1 MTLESLI
8 LLSLIM
14 LAVVFVNAY
23 FWFNRARY
31 IKVDTERQG
40 VIIATLL
47 KLPPEELNKIYNEV
61 QEGVY
66 RDV

>member
-14 LAVVFVNAY
+14 LAVVLVNCY
-23 FWFNRARY
+23 FWFNRAQY
-31 IKVDTERQG
+31 IKVDNERTG
-40 VIIATLL
+40 VIVATLL
-47 KLPPEELNKIYNEV
+47 DLPPEQLNKIYNEV

>member
-23 FWFNRARY
+23 FWFNRASY
-31 IKVDTERQG
+31 IKVENERQG
-40 VIIATLL
+40 VIVAMLL
-47 KLPPEELNKIYNEV
+47 DLPPEQLNKIYEEV
-61 QEGVY
+61 QEGVF

>member
-14 LAVVFVNAY
+14 LAVVFVNVY

-31 IKVDTERQG
+31 IKVDSDRTG

-47 KLPPEELNKIYNEV
+47 DLPREKLKKIYEEV
-61 QEGVY
+61 QDGVHK
-66 RDV
+66 DV

>member
-31 IKVDTERQG
+31 IKVETERQG
-40 VIIATLL
+40 VIVAMLL
-47 KLPPEELNKIYNEV
+47 DLPPEQLNKIYEEV
-61 QEGVY
+61 QEGVF